1 MISKESFTGND
12 RGVSPVIGVI
22 LMVAVTVV
30 LAAVIGASV
39 LDVGNDVGESP
50 SAAVDYDGDET
61 FTILS
66 AQNVDE
72 VFAQNEA
79 LEDGEVSIGE
89 EAGESV
95 TLVEDDVTAGETL
108 ESGDTINIVGEVNGD
123 SQVLQTFEYDGE
135 QFSP

>member
-50 SAAVDYDGDET
+50 SASLDYDGEDT
-61 FTILS
+61 LTVIS
-66 AQNVDE
+66 AQNVDSI
-72 VFAQNEA
+72 EA
-79 LEDGEVSIGE
+79 NGVELEDPE
-89 EAGESV
+89 
-95 TLVEDDVTAGETL
+95 AGETL
-108 ESGDTINIVGEVNGD
+108 DLREGDDLDEGDTFTVVGEVNGD
-123 SQVLQTFEYDGE
+123 SQVLQTFEFTGE
-135 QFSP
+135 EITG

>member
-50 SAAVDYDGDET
+50 SASVDYDGEDT
-61 FTILS
+61 LTVIS
-66 AQNVDE
+66 AQNVDSI
-72 VFAQNEA
+72 EA
-79 LEDGEVSIGE
+79 NGVELEDP
-89 EAGESV
+89 EAG
-95 TLVEDDVTAGETL
+95 DVLQLDGDGNENL
-108 ESGDTINIVGEVNGD
+108 DEGDTFTVVGEVNGD
-123 SQVLQTFEYDGE
+123 SQVLQTFEHTGDNISE
-135 QFSP
+135 